1 MKRNATR
8 NTYGPRGILSFRP
21 AEPISQ
27 MIKLETA
34 RRQSS
39 RRSNA
44 TATRV
49 IADAVA
55 QMLGPRYPA
64 LEDEWKKLKNLS
76 KAEGVDAGQI
86 PATGPRPTVEHA
98 VFDAPGGEQP
108 SMPKSPAL
116 PVAAQPGTNL
126 KGGADV

>member
-1 MKRNATR
+1 
-8 NTYGPRGILSFRP
+8 
-21 AEPISQ
+21 
-27 MIKLETA
+27 MIKRETA
-34 RRQSS
+34 RRQGR
-39 RRSNA
+39 RRSSA

-64 LEDEWKKLKNLS
+64 LANEWKKLKTLS
-76 KAEGVDAGQI
+76 KAGGVDAGQI

-108 SMPKSPAL
+108 SITKSPAL
-116 PVAAQPGTNL
+116 PVAAQPGINL
-126 KGGADV
+126 KGDEYA